1 MTEVTSEALI
11 QRRRRLLYRATHRGT
26 YENDLMIGGFARKYI
41 DGMDDEALDALEAV
55 MEHPDAE
62 LADWL
67 TGRKPVPAEAES
79 DMFHRIR
86 DEAAAIAQ
94 GEFGAMRG
102 R

>member
-1 MTEVTSEALI
+1 MHTDPTDALL

-26 YENDLMIGGFARKYI
+26 YENDLMIGGYAHKHI
-41 DGMDDEALDALEAV
+41 ATMDEVSLDEFEAV

-67 TGRKPVPAEAES
+67 TGRLPIPDKVDSPMLRS
-79 DMFHRIR
+79 IR
-86 DEAAAIAQ
+86 DQAAEVAQ
-94 GEFGAMRG
+94 AKQG